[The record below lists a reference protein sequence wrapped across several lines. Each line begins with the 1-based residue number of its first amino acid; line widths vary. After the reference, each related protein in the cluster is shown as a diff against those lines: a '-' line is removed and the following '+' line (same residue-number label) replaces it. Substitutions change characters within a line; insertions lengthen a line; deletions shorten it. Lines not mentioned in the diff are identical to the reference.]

1 MEYRTAKGSRNGS
14 LQNQKA
20 KCQVRET
27 TIFGKWMKNLKNKF
41 DVKIVSDTKDKLPT
55 LCRKIQLDNGLI
67 IIQKITAE

>member
-1 MEYRTAKGSRNGS
+1 
-14 LQNQKA
+14 
-20 KCQVRET
+20 
-27 TIFGKWMKNLKNKF
+27 MKNLKNKF

>member
-1 MEYRTAKGSRNGS
+1 
-14 LQNQKA
+14 
-20 KCQVRET
+20 
-27 TIFGKWMKNLKNKF
+27 MKNLENKF